1 MFKLIKY
8 HLKHR
13 GHMKIVKIL
22 ILLAHNPNSPDEDT
36 PNSLSSVQKLSKS
49 CLWTDIHSSNAKI
62 KDGGETPIYW
72 AAWKVNTEI
81 FIILAPR
88 TDNPNASDKDRY
100 IPNN

>member
-1 MFKLIKY
+1 MYRNCQNLDPLDRY
-8 HLKHR
+8 
-13 GHMKIVKIL
+13 
-22 ILLAHNPNSPDEDT
+22 
-36 PNSLSSVQKLSKS
+36 
-49 CLWTDIHSSNAKI
+49 SSNAKI

-81 FIILAPR
+81 VIILAPR

>member
-49 CLWTDIHSSNAKI
+49 CLWTDIALMLKSKM
-62 KDGGETPIYW
+62 E
-72 AAWKVNTEI
+72 ERLQ
-81 FIILAPR
+81 FIGQHGKGIQKL
-88 TDNPNASDKDRY
+88 S
-100 IPNN
+100 